1 MWLSWMC
8 EIIFTFKIGLKKTPA
23 CRSSQFQIS
32 CWQLKKKKI
41 STFIFNIFHT
51 SIWTIFVKFNLPPPN
66 HLNTFLQIQSHTK
79 FMSPVARLPYK
90 LAFTVLVLN
99 QCWIHPSKWWQ
110 IMELILWLRWCFPS
124 ITR

>member
-8 EIIFTFKIGLKKTPA
+8 EIMFTFKIGLKKTPA

-32 CWQLKKKKI
+32 CWQLKKKI
-41 STFIFNIFHT
+41 STFIFNICHA
-51 SIWTIFVKFNLPPPN
+51 SIWTIFVKLNPPPPQSSK
-66 HLNTFLQIQSHTK
+66 HFPTWIQSNTK
-79 FMSPVARLPYK
+79 FMSPEARLLYK

-99 QCWIHPSKWWQ
+99 QCWVHPSKLWQ